1 MHSMNN
7 CLSVILLF
15 SCLAVSTEAFFGNAG
30 KKASPKNSALTQEAV
45 QIYGDKFAYG
55 RAPRT
60 ENVLDTI
67 SKIGVPQTDFDGT
80 KVLKK
85 TQNPGKRIT
94 DLSEA
99 EVANTFNGLAAVY
112 GEERAIEMVKLF
124 PVCMSFDSKAF
135 AATFAIWKDI
145 FGEEETKDMVSR
157 NPGLLAVQPKDAGK
171 NTDNTMTFSY
181 IVAYTR
187 PIGIF
192 GPIFILSLLMVP
204 VIEGT
209 TGIAIKEPLFA
220 SLGL

>member
-1 MHSMNN
+1 MKN
-7 CLSVILLF
+7 CLPITLLF
-15 SCLAVSTEAFFGNAG
+15 ACLIASSEAFFGNAG
-30 KKASPKNSALTQEAV
+30 KKSAPKSSAITQEAV
-45 QIYGDKFAYG
+45 KIYGDRFAYG

-67 SKIGVPQTDFDGT
+67 SKIGVPKTDIDGT
-80 KVLKK
+80 RVLKK
-85 TQNPGKRIT
+85 TATPGKRIT
-94 DLSEA
+94 DKSEA
-99 EVANTFNGLAAVY
+99 EVAKTFNGLSAVY

-124 PVCMSFDSKAF
+124 PVCMSFDPNAF

-171 NTDNTMTFSY
+171 NTDNTMAFSY
-181 IVAYTR
+181 IVAFTR

-192 GPIFILSLLMVP
+192 GPIFIGSLLMVP

-209 TGIAIKEPLFA
+209 TGIAIKEPFFA
-220 SLGL
+220 ALGL